1 MSDDFKYYLIYD
13 VPVGRTPMLS
23 YDENYG
29 SESEITGFLWD
40 LETVADDHVIP
51 LEFLQRWKKVDMDT
65 DCLDLDGWNVF
76 SRKIKDALDK
86 HMPIKYLQLVEASI
100 MEGKYPGFYVAN
112 VHQRLRTFDEK
123 LCKFDEDV
131 CAEGEVNWEEITKI
145 ALDEELLS
153 GIPLE
158 ERLVYVSEENV
169 QFILYHKSVVDI
181 IKSVYPVGAAFI
193 PVEEWHEAV
202 IYECTKYMVTK

>member
-1 MSDDFKYYLIYD
+1 MNNGYYL
-13 VPVGRTPMLS
+13 L
-23 YDENYG
+23 
-29 SESEITGFLWD
+29 F
-40 LETVADDHVIP
+40 
-51 LEFLQRWKKVDMDT
+51 
-65 DCLDLDGWNVF
+65 
-76 SRKIKDALDK
+76 
-86 HMPIKYLQLVEASI
+86 
-100 MEGKYPGFYVAN
+100 KYPGFYVAN
-112 VHQRLRTFDEK
+112 VHQCLRTFDEK

-181 IKSVYPVGAAFI
+181 IKSIYPVGMAFLNI
-193 PVEEWHEAV
+193 EQWNPGSLFDF
-202 IYECTKYMVTK
+202 MR